1 MISRVNHWPERP
13 HPVIAVMLALAICAV
28 PILLPHFRLQD
39 LMANLFAYFACCI
52 VVYPVAALLRRRV
65 TSLPSIWA
73 IAMVLLLG
81 VCLYHTNIIADTAN
95 LPWPLRQEVVIDK
108 FLFNLPQATLGVIAW
123 WLLVVRPDQRSLS
136 SETDED

>member
-1 MISRVNHWPERP
+1 MISRFNHWPERP

-39 LMANLFAYFACCI
+39 LPANLFAYFACLI
-52 VVYPVAALLRRRV
+52 VAYPVAALLRHRV

-81 VCLYHTNIIADTAN
+81 ACLYHTNIIADTAN
-95 LPWPLRQEVVIDK
+95 LPWPQRQQVVIDK
-108 FLFNLPQATLGVIAW
+108 FLFNLPQATLGVLVW
-123 WLLVVRPDQRSLS
+123 WLLVVRPDRRQPQAES
-136 SETDED
+136 DA

>member
-1 MISRVNHWPERP
+1 MISRFNHWPERP

-28 PILLPHFRLQD
+28 PILLPHFRMQD

-73 IAMVLLLG
+73 IAMVLLFV
-81 VCLYHTNIIADTAN
+81 VCLYHTNIVTETAT
-95 LPWPLRQEVVIDK
+95 LPWPQRQPVVIDK

-123 WLLVVRPDQRSLS
+123 WLLVVRPDRRNAH
-136 SETDED
+136 SETDA

>member
-1 MISRVNHWPERP
+1 MISRLNHWPERP
-13 HPVIAVMLALAICAV
+13 HPVIAVTLALAICAV

-95 LPWPLRQEVVIDK
+95 LPWPQRQPIVIDK
-108 FLFNLPQATLGVIAW
+108 FLFNLPQVTLGAIIW
-123 WLLVVRPDQRSLS
+123 WLLVVRPDRRAPQPGS
-136 SETDED
+136 DA